1 MEFFVGYVK
10 PNMYLFSNDFTSM
23 FYFQGY
29 LFISV
34 MMHHS
39 NDLYKLVIQAI
50 KNDLSSKDPVHIC
63 LALTC
68 IANIGTPEM
77 AEEIGDEVPKILTSP

>member
-1 MEFFVGYVK
+1 
-10 PNMYLFSNDFTSM
+10 
-23 FYFQGY
+23 
-29 LFISV
+29 
-34 MMHHS
+34 MHHS

-50 KNDLSSKDPVHIC
+50 KNDLSSKDAVHIC

-77 AEEIGDEVPKILTSP
+77 AEEIGDEVPKILTSPLVFAVNANSLQKLSTIHKSPITG